1 MSVKQ
6 TRINI
11 YSMKLK
17 SLSLIFAIALVP
29 QLGMAQQSKSDENVE
44 FQPHF
49 YGQLMGGAAYTVGE
63 TTFNNLISPAAA
75 LNLGYQFN
83 PVLGLRLGAGGWQGK
98 GATVTPSEAYKFNF
112 LQGNLDLTLNLA
124 NLFGYDH
131 ARIFNPY
138 LFVGGGAAFGL
149 NNGANDVKAVVP
161 AEYFKLLW
169 ADNKLISP
177 VGRAGIGADVRLTDN
192 VALTLE
198 ANGNVLSDKFNSKDA
213 DNPDFHYNALVGL
226 KITFGKP
233 YRRIEAPVAPV
244 APVVAQT
251 PKKEDPKKE
260 PVKEVVEEKPVVA
273 ADPDVNKY
281 AALNTFFE
289 LDSDVIVEE
298 EAAKIADFAA
308 WLNKYGRS
316 VAICG
321 YADVQTGNPKY
332 NMGLS
337 SRRVE
342 NVKKALIANGVP
354 ASRINT
360 DYKGDTVQPFLQN
373 DMNRVVVSTV
383 L

>member
-244 APVVAQT
+244 APVVA
-251 PKKEDPKKE
+251 
-260 PVKEVVEEKPVVA
+260 